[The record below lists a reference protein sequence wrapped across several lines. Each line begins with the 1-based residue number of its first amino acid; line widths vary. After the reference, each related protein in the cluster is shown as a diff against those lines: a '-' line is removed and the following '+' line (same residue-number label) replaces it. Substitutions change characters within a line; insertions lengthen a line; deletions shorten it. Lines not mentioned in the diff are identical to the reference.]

1 MMYQLKVTEEFLTLD
16 ENQAEGLVQ
25 AAKEAAATKG
35 YEVVGYSTSK
45 KSKKTNDYYLVKII
59 KEFNKEKDLIIE

>member
-1 MMYQLKVTEEFLTLD
+1 MYQLKVTEEFLTLD
-16 ENQAEGLVQ
+16 EDQAEGLVQ
-25 AAKEAAATKG
+25 QAKDGAPTKG

-59 KEFNKEKDLIIE
+59 KEYNKEKDLIVE